1 MTTDKF
7 MRELQLLDPVGPDE
21 LDGAVDAPEAVAM
34 LERILSLELDPA
46 DHPLYADDLPRRRGA
61 KAWRRPRRLA
71 ARAALAAVALVVAAG
86 ILALLVGL
94 PGGGGDG
101 RTVGSLGS
109 AAAAAAVRTPAVAP
123 PFTYLKTREVS
134 VSKSVAGKRSWWVYE
149 PTMREEWVGRDGSGR
164 LRTISGPSRFVTAG
178 DRAEWEAA
186 GRPSFLTLGFGR
198 RTEDRWL
205 ASGLLPWGVEELPAE
220 PFALATRLRYQAE
233 TEGATVPVPA
243 TTLGLIAEYLRDPAA
258 SPALRQALYK
268 AVRLVP
274 GIEYLG
280 EQADPE
286 GRVGLAVGVPSTY
299 DGGPARYSLI
309 FDPETSAVLATETTS
324 LPRSG
329 PGAAAAATLVRA
341 SAFLESRGIA
351 SKKDFAKTWL
361 RGLEPA
367 DESAHSLASFLVYRL
382 PRR

>member
-1 MTTDKF
+1 MTSDKF

-61 KAWRRPRRLA
+61 KARRRPHRRT
-71 ARAALAAVALVVAAG
+71 ARVALAAVALVVAAAG

-101 RTVGSLGS
+101 RTAGSLGS
-109 AAAAAAVRTPAVAP
+109 AAAAAESRTPAVAP

-134 VSKSVAGKRSWWVYE
+134 VSKSVAGRRSWWVYE

-164 LRTISGPSRFVTAG
+164 LRTISGPSRFVAAG

-186 GRPSFLTLGFGR
+186 GHPSFLTLGFGR

-220 PFALATRLRYQAE
+220 PLALATRLRYQAE
-233 TEGATVPVPA
+233 TEGATEPVPA

-280 EQADPE
+280 EEADPE
-286 GRVGLAVGVPSTY
+286 GRVGIAVGVPSTY

-309 FDPETSAVLATETTS
+309 FDPETSAVLATETSTMA
-324 LPRSG
+324 PDRG
-329 PGAAAAATLVRA
+329 GAALTLVRA

-361 RGLEPA
+361 RGLEPG
-367 DESAHSLASFLVYRL
+367 DESAQSLAAFLVYRL